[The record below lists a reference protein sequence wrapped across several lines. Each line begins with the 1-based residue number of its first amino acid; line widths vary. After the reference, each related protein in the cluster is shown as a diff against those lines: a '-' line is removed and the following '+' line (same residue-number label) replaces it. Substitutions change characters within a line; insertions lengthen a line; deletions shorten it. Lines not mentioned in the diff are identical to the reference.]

1 MSNGLADDLDT
12 EYEDA
17 YDDAEG
23 YDDSE
28 AYDDAESAAS
38 RARRR
43 RARALAARRRAAA
56 RRAGRLPTTAPPR
69 AVVSAVQELDQQAQV
84 QQDTLRDVIAAQNKR
99 ADRQNLVTVGTL
111 AIPELFRVFGEP
123 GNAFVRTGIL
133 ASPLLLLAPGQ
144 KRRGLEG
151 VIRHPAFYGG
161 AGLLALAFIGEQRK
175 RNSSVQAVNVLGPA
189 QLTVGK
195 DDVFIADVLDA
206 SSKQSTAKPSWQSD
220 NPAVAEIDATSGR
233 VRAKAPGV
241 AIITASAGDVIRRI
255 RLEVAPAAGNQ

>member
-43 RARALAARRRAAA
+43 RARALAARRRVAA
-56 RRAGRLPTTAPPR
+56 RRAGPLPATAPPR
-69 AVVSAVQELDQQAQV
+69 AVVSAVKELDLQAQV
-84 QQDTLRDVIAAQNKR
+84 QQDSLRDAIAAQNKKV
-99 ADRQNLVTVGTL
+99 DRTNLVTVGTL
-111 AIPELFRVFGEP
+111 LIPEAFRVFGEP
-123 GNAFVRTGIL
+123 DNAFVRAGIL
-133 ASPLLLLAPGQ
+133 ASPLLLLSAGQ
-144 KRRGLEG
+144 KKRGLEG

-161 AGLLALAFIGEQRK
+161 AGLLTLAFIGDQRK

-189 QLTVGK
+189 QLAVNK

-206 SSKQSTAKPSWQSD
+206 RGKQSTTTPSWQSD
-220 NPAVAEIDATSGR
+220 NTAVAEIDATSGR
-233 VRAKAPGV
+233 VRAKGPGV

-255 RLEVAPAAGNQ
+255 RLEVIPATGTK